1 MWDNTL
7 NSWLVTRDKM
17 GMKHILV
24 TCDHPPRRRCPG
36 PRGRAPGGG
45 GRWGGGTC
53 GRTAPRRSGWRDGPG
68 ARRGHVTRVT
78 RHADPGPRHT
88 RPAARWCP
96 VGPPQS
102 GRRAGSSWEEEDV
115 EILRNVFI
123 VFHCRERRDIG
134 YVFMFMKIMLPS
146 WDNMWCK
153 KSKRF
158 SIQLFVRA
166 HLSFVLN

>member
-1 MWDNTL
+1 MWDNTQ
-7 NSWLVTRDKM
+7 NSWLMTRDEM
-17 GMKHILV
+17 EMKYLLV

-102 GRRAGSSWEEEDV
+102 GRRAGSSWEEDI
-115 EILRNVFI
+115 EILRYWEMCLLFFTAAILVM
-123 VFHCRERRDIG
+123 
-134 YVFMFMKIMLPS
+134 FMFMKIMLPS

-158 SIQLFVRA
+158 SIQFWFL
-166 HLSFVLN
+166 LSFVIN